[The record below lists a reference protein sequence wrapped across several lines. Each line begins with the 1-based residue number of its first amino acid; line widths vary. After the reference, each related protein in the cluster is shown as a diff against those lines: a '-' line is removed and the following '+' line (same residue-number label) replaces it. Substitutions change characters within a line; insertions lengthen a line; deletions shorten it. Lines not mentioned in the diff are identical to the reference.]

1 MIHPDYALQRDLKSG
16 FIAAYSTEHL
26 NSLFIKA
33 GEERDFRLEENVVR
47 ITDQIINAPVELQ
60 GTKIARPWVGTTVVA
75 MISEEG
81 NLMTIFS
88 MAGNYVNYVNTDASN
103 DFLQFRRPAI
113 AKAVTRRLLDINGL
127 QGGIES
133 HWEWLSTDCNYPWHT
148 GDAMTILPDGRKVW
162 IGVSAAEPTVDYR
175 LALLGYLNPPQ
186 AVINVLASDPG
197 FMWLQA
203 GRFDTIMAESI
214 GDALSGGTM
223 IGEPSIIK
231 TIANN

>member
-1 MIHPDYALQRDLKSG
+1 MEI
-16 FIAAYSTEHL
+16 
-26 NSLFIKA
+26 
-33 GEERDFRLEENVVR
+33 
-47 ITDQIINAPVELQ
+47 Q
-60 GTKIARPWVGTTVVA
+60 GAKIARPWVGTTVVA
-75 MISEEG
+75 MIDEQG
-81 NLMTIFS
+81 KLMTILS
-88 MAGNYVNYVNTDASN
+88 MGADYKNYIHTDTGI

-113 AKAVTRRLLDINGL
+113 AKAVTRRLLDKNGL
-127 QGGIES
+127 QGGIEN
-133 HWEWLSTDCNYPWHT
+133 HWGWLSADCDYPWHT

-186 AVINVLASDPG
+186 VVIDVLASDPG
-197 FMWLQA
+197 FIWMQA